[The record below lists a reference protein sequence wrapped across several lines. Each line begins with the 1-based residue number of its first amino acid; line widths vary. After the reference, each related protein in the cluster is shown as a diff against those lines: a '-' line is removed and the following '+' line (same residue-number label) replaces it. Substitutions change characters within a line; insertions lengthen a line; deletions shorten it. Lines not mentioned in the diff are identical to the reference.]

1 MELWDLYTSDRKLTD
16 KKMYRGEDTPKGYFR
31 LVVGVCIFNS
41 KGEMLIQK
49 RQSFKPGWSGMWDIS
64 VGGAAISGD
73 DSRTAAEREVME
85 ELGLKISLEGVP
97 PKFSFGF
104 ESVFGDFYFI
114 NMDVDLDSLTLQEEE
129 VEDVAWATKE
139 QIHQMIDDE
148 EFISYDKSI
157 IDMMF
162 FLSDHGDTR
171 TRADFTSPK
180 EMKH

>member
-1 MELWDLYTSDRKLTD
+1 MEIWDLYTSDRKLTD
-16 KKMYRGEDTPKGYFR
+16 KKMLRGEKTPEGYYR

-85 ELGLKISLEGVP
+85 ELGLEISLEGIA

-104 ESVFGDFYFI
+104 DSVFGDFYFI
-114 NMDVDLDSLTLQEEE
+114 NMDVDLNTLTLQYEE
-129 VEDVAWATKE
+129 VEAVDWADREK
-139 QIHQMIDDE
+139 IHKMIDDE

-157 IDMMF
+157 IDVMF
-162 FLSDHGDTR
+162 FLSNHGDTR

-180 EMKH
+180 EQLK